1 MTTTITTCHE
11 PIITS
16 LDIAE
21 ITGKNHKDIMRAI
34 RNMEPDWVKVCGRK
48 FALTSYICNMPN
60 GGTKEVSCYS
70 INKTE
75 FIYIISKFHDETRA
89 KLSKRWEELELQE
102 QERQQQSQL
111 QMMQVLSMQN
121 QVLEKLTTSV
131 SAISQ
136 QVNELRPLAQL
147 GSLALTG
154 TNCIYFA
161 DMAKILTQRGYKI
174 GQNQL
179 FQLLRD
185 KGYIYKNSTRP
196 MQEYVEQGLFYLKE
210 TFYTSKNGRKSGVTT
225 MITAKGQE
233 YFLELLLPNMAV
245 DTSDPFVI
253 FNNFLV

>member
-1 MTTTITTCHE
+1 MTTTITTYHE

-34 RNMEPDWVKVCGRK
+34 RNMEPDWVKVNGRK
-48 FALTSYICNMPN
+48 FALVEYVDKK
-60 GGTKEVSCYS
+60 GEVRPCYS

-147 GSLALTG
+147 GSLALEG

-233 YFLELLLPNMAV
+233 YFLELLLPNMTV

>member
-1 MTTTITTCHE
+1 MTTTITTYHE

-34 RNMEPDWVKVCGRK
+34 RNMEPDWVKVNGRK
-48 FALTSYICNMPN
+48 FALVEYVDKK
-60 GGTKEVSCYS
+60 GEVRPCFS

-147 GSLALTG
+147 GALAKSAP
-154 TNCIYFA
+154 NCIYIG
-161 DMAKILTQRGYKI
+161 DMAKLLTQHGYKI

-185 KGYIYKNSTRP
+185 KGYLFKYSNRP
-196 MQEYVEQGLFYLKE
+196 MQEYVEQGLFQLKE
-210 TFYTSKNGRKSGVTT
+210 TFFTRGDGRQQAAFTT
-225 MITAKGQE
+225 MVTAKGQE
-233 YFLELLLPNMAV
+233 YFLSLFLP
-245 DTSDPFVI
+245 SLI
-253 FNNFLV
+253 